1 MTVIVKKIGGSV
13 AVVIPKAVARDMQLS
28 EGTALDVSST
38 ATEIVMRKRGKRPR
52 RPLSQIV
59 AGMNPAAYR
68 RHNRSLL
75 GGTPVG
81 REVW

>member
-13 AVVIPKAVARDMQLS
+13 AVVIPKALAREMQLS

-38 ATEIVMRKRGKRPR
+38 PTEIVMRKQGRRAR
-52 RPLSQIV
+52 RPLGRLV
-59 AGMNPAAYR
+59 AGMDPAAYR
-68 RHNRSLL
+68 RQNRDLL
-75 GGTPVG
+75 AEPPVG